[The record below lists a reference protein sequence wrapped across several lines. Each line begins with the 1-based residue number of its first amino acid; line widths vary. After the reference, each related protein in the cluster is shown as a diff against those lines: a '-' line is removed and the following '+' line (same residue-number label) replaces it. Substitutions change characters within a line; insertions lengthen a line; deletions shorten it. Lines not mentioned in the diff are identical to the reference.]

1 LLGRKLEEADV
12 QRLEKAI
19 EMAEVAYEGLYR
31 KSGEP
36 FITHPIEVAKIVASL
51 KLDVDS
57 LIAAILHD
65 AIEDSNGRVTY
76 EMIEGTFGRDVAVIV
91 DGVTKVSKINAP
103 VGNMEQKKKVETI
116 QKMLFAM
123 AEDVRVIF
131 VKLADRLHNMRT
143 IDYVEE
149 EEKRRY
155 KAMETLEVY
164 APIAHKLGI
173 NVIRSELEDLSFK
186 VLHYDEYQKIKNL
199 VAQKKVEREERL
211 KSYIQQ
217 LQSALQ
223 EHNINAFVEGRYK
236 HYYSIWDK
244 MVRKGKEFNELYD
257 LLGVRVI
264 VKDVTTCYT
273 AVGIVHSLWVPLPG
287 RFKDYIA
294 TPKSNGYRSIHTTV
308 ITQFGEPL
316 EVQIRDHEMHEEAE
330 YGLIAHWAYKDAEGT
345 VDVKQ
350 KWLVRLTEWRK
361 ELSQGY
367 TSLDDLKRE
376 LQMSEVFVLTPKGEI
391 IHLPYGA
398 TPIDFAYAVHT
409 EVGHRYAGARVNN
422 KIVPIDYQ
430 LNNGDVVEIITS
442 KTSTGPSLDWLKY
455 AKSPRTK
462 AKIKRF
468 FKEKEREQLLERGK
482 DVLRRVAKKAN
493 LSIDEL
499 LQKPEMKK
507 YQTLHQIDEEEF
519 VIRLGDKSI
528 TQEELLVIIGYKEQ
542 QKKKIEQK
550 KKKSPT
556 SMVLVDG
563 LETLDIIFAKCC
575 NPIPGDNIV
584 GVSSKRG
591 LVIHRSNCKNVI
603 GLGNDRKFPAFWRSD
618 ITSQFGV
625 VVKMEIDRKER
636 VPDILSKAMEK
647 KIEVRNF
654 KFETIDYDFVV
665 ISMNVAV
672 KSLEEFKE
680 IVDFFS
686 SIPGVRK
693 VVRS

>member
-1 LLGRKLEEADV
+1 MLGRKLEEADV

-103 VGNMEQKKKVETI
+103 VGNIEQKKKVETI

>member
-1 LLGRKLEEADV
+1 MLGRKLEEADV

>member
-103 VGNMEQKKKVETI
+103 VGNIEQKKKVETI

-499 LQKPEMKK
+499 LQKPEIKK

-591 LVIHRSNCKNVI
+591 IVIHRSNCKNVI